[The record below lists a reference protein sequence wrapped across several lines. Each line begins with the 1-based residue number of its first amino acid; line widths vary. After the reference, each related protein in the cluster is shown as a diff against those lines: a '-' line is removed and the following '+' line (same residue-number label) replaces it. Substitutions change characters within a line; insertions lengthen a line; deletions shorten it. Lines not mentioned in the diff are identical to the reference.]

1 MLAGQVDELLAN
13 RAFVLKMAL
22 VALAGLNAL
31 AFHWRGGLQRLD
43 RTARMQTAVSTGL
56 WLAVIIC
63 GRWIA
68 YV

>member
-1 MLAGQVDELLAN
+1 L
-13 RAFVLKMAL
+13 
-22 VALAGLNAL
+22 
-31 AFHWRGGLQRLD
+31 LD
-43 RTARMQTAVSTGL
+43 REARLQTVVSMGL